1 MDEQQAIASLVTQNK
16 ATEAAQQALLLK
28 DKPAPFF
35 LAIFD
40 GINGLQRIELFKA
53 ILAAHSLVPPDDSGL
68 MLKFYQCLRPSEH
81 GVVLEEMD
89 NEQIVIMLKLM
100 EEHKK
105 VEMFELLP
113 YTVVEKLVP
122 IMTVF
127 TSSLFSL
134 PIPRP
139 PLHASS
145 STFSPFHHP
154 SPLTPHPSLT
164 PHTSLM
170 LGCRIVKNINL
181 VWMIP
186 ILVKERSVC
195 ANSIVKYVL

>member
-1 MDEQQAIASLVTQNK
+1 MDEQQQAIASLVTQNK

-28 DKPAPFF
+28 EKPAPFF
-35 LAIFD
+35 LAVFD
-40 GINGLQRIELFKA
+40 AINGLQRIELFKA
-53 ILAAHSLVPPDDSGL
+53 ILAAHPLVPPDDSGL
-68 MLKFYQCLRPSEH
+68 MLKFYTCLRPSEH

-89 NEQIVIMLKLM
+89 NEQIVVMLKLM

-134 PIPRP
+134 PIPLMHP
-139 PLHASS
+139 PLLLSLLS
-145 STFSPFHHP
+145 LTHHP
-154 SPLTPHPSLT
+154 SPLTPHPSL
-164 PHTSLM
+164 PRLSLM

-181 VWMIP
+181 VWMIL